1 MIRCQAL
8 SWGAPG
14 QPLTSPLTLEFESGS
29 LTAIIGANGCGKSSL
44 LKVIAGLQRPLAGKV
59 SLSVPRQSGVSFL
72 PQQQHLDRQFPISLE
87 ELVAAGF
94 WGRRLST
101 QLRAQR
107 LAAALENWH
116 LNGLDQRPLMALS
129 GGELQRALLARLS
142 LTDAPVLLLD
152 EPHAALDELPLSAI
166 INDAEAAL
174 GTAVQTAVKRADEQA
189 FALANGQ
196 NLMFCEDAA
205 RRLNLALRRSPGV
218 SAFKLRVTH
227 AESLHAH
234 DAVAESHWHREQA

>member
-1 MIRCQAL
+1 MIRCQHL

-44 LKVIAGLQRPLAGKV
+44 LKVIAGLQKPLAGQV
-59 SLSVPRQSGVSFL
+59 TLSVPRQSGVSFL
-72 PQQQHLDRQFPISLE
+72 PQQQHLDRQFPISLQ

-107 LAAALENWH
+107 LATALDAWH
-116 LNGLDQRPLMALS
+116 LNGLDHRPLMALS

-142 LTDAPVLLLD
+142 LTDSPVLLLD
-152 EPHAALDELPLSAI
+152 EPHAALDELGQQLLWQHIHAWQAEGRTLVVVCHDLAAVRQHIPKTLLIKNRDCVYGTSAELI
-166 INDAEAAL
+166 
-174 GTAVQTAVKRADEQA
+174 QQ
-189 FALANGQ
+189 
-196 NLMFCEDAA
+196 
-205 RRLNLALRRSPGV
+205 SP
-218 SAFKLRVTH
+218 H
-227 AESLHAH
+227 MQ
-234 DAVAESHWHREQA
+234 VA

>member
-1 MIRCQAL
+1 MIRCHSL

-14 QPLTSPLTLEFESGS
+14 QPLTSPLNLQLDCGS

-44 LKVIAGLQRPLAGKV
+44 LKVIAGLQKPLAGKV
-59 SLSVPRQSGVSFL
+59 SLGVPRQSGLSFL
-72 PQQQHLDRQFPISLE
+72 PQQQHLDRQFPINLQ

-107 LAAALENWH
+107 LHAALENWH
-116 LNGLDQRPLMALS
+116 LHGLEQRPLMALS

-152 EPHAALDELPLSAI
+152 EPHAALDELGQQLLWQHIHAWHGEGRTLVVVCH
-166 INDAEAAL
+166 DLAAVRQHIPSTL
-174 GTAVQTAVKRADEQA
+174 LIK
-189 FALANGQ
+189 
-196 NLMFCEDAA
+196 
-205 RRLNLALRRSPGV
+205 
-218 SAFKLRVTH
+218 
-227 AESLHAH
+227 
-234 DAVAESHWHREQA
+234 HRECRLAASAELIAQTPHTQVA